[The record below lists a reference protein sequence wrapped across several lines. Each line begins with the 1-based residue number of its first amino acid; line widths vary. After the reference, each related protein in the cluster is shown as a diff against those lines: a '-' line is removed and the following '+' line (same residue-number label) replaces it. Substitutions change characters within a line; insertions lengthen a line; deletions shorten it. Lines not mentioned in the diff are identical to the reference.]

1 MSNQEK
7 RNRIMERKRRRET
20 LVLEGITGKT
30 VKDTLPNT
38 AYPMTGEAEAM
49 YFENA
54 REFLKTSLAY
64 NVMCCHQDIV
74 DRIKV

>member
-49 YFENA
+49 YLETA
-54 REFLKTSLAY
+54 REVLKTSLAE
-64 NVMCCHQDIV
+64 NGLCCHQDIV